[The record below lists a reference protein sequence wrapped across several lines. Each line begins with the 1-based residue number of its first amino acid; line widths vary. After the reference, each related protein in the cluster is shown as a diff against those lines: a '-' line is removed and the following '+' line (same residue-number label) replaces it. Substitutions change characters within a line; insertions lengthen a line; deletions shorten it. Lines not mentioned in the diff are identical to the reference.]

1 MSVTIA
7 STAQTRG
14 EMKSVLPPQGQVRQ
28 PPQPNASR
36 PQQPPKVKPAPLPKC
51 LQCDRQSGHSSG
63 ICSKCRF
70 PGARG
75 RASTTVFS
83 TSPTTVLVTSASCAL
98 SSETTT
104 CTPTAPSENTI
115 ISTTSTNSGS
125 LAPRI
130 APGAPRLI
138 TAGARKHR
146 HAARGEMVQAYLLVT
161 LGRRSVASCSAATA
175 LSLRGHLLSCLSGM
189 LVEHALHDGNEVCAQ
204 VLHAPRWPRNP
215 VASR

>member
-1 MSVTIA
+1 
-7 STAQTRG
+7 
-14 EMKSVLPPQGQVRQ
+14 MKSVFPPLVQVRQ
-28 PPQPNASR
+28 APQPNASR

-51 LQCDRQSGHSSG
+51 LQCDRQSGHASG
-63 ICSKCRF
+63 ISSKCRF

-75 RASTTVFS
+75 RASTTVLS

-130 APGAPRLI
+130 APGAPR
-138 TAGARKHR
+138 AGARKHR
-146 HAARGEMVQAYLLVT
+146 HAAKWSGIFTGSMRSTMATRQRGTSVGGQSTRHLGGREIPLRLGKVHVPKYTYQVLLA
-161 LGRRSVASCSAATA
+161 RMRVARASA
-175 LSLRGHLLSCLSGM
+175 SLQCCLS
-189 LVEHALHDGNEVCAQ
+189 
-204 VLHAPRWPRNP
+204 
-215 VASR
+215 